1 MNKFYTHILL
11 LLNCLTAFGITTLP
25 PTATISGGTTLCQN
39 ATGSVITF
47 TGSGGTAPYT
57 FSYTVTG
64 NPTIQTVVTTG
75 ANTTATVL
83 IATSIPGTITY
94 TLVGVSDSAN
104 VPQTQ
109 TGSTTVIINGL
120 PSNPTITSNG
130 NTTFCEN
137 GNVLLS
143 TQSVTGLTYQWN
155 LNGAIIPNANS
166 SSYSAI
172 ISGNY
177 TVTAT
182 NSNGCSSTSAPISVT
197 VYPKIEPQ
205 LGANG
210 STTSTTFQNQIYFT
224 RCISSPTGIINLVNQ
239 TLNQNQVTSY
249 TINWG
254 DGSPIL
260 NLSTFN
266 TNQNHTYSQGFYTL
280 NISLT
285 TNQGCTYN
293 KNYGIFVGNSP
304 SGSLGNPGNLSGCSP
319 KTIVFPITAPAEN
332 VPGTQYI
339 IDFGDGQSI
348 TYIHP
353 NAPASVSHT
362 YNTSSCGNIPSG
374 AGNIPNSFVASMTI
388 TNPCFPAAFTTVG
401 PIIINSPPTPNFT
414 ILPNPGCV
422 NSTINILN
430 TSNPGSII
438 SQSGCNSLPSLY
450 WTISPASGWTA
461 IGLGNNGGNANDI
474 DSWSNGVNN
483 PTINFSNTGNYT
495 ITLFIGNSCD
505 IKTISKTI
513 CIEPPLTPTFT
524 LNTTTGC
531 APLALTTI
539 NTTNTTNSC
548 NPPTY
553 LWQVTY
559 TPAFCGTTITPIPNQ
574 TTANANFN
582 FVESGTYT
590 ITLSM
595 TNSCGTF
602 TSQQTV
608 TVKKPPTVSI
618 AALTSYCGSAT
629 INPVATVTNCAPSSS
644 TLTYAWSFP
653 GGTPSTANT
662 LNPGAINYTTPGN
675 YTVSIVVT
683 NECGGS
689 NTTSQTLVINQSP
702 VITNTNLSQT
712 ICSGTATTP
721 VNITTNPATA
731 TFTWTATATAGISG
745 FTPSGTINTI
755 PAQTIS
761 TTNTSPGTVTYV
773 ITPTIGTCTGTSVNY
788 IVTVNPAAQV
798 NQPLALS
805 VCNDNLVTPP
815 IFTTSNTS
823 TGTTFSWTN
832 SNTAIGLTAS
842 GNGNLP
848 IFTAVNTTNTPITST
863 ITVTPSFSGG
873 STVCSGVAKTFT
885 ITVNPTGQV
894 NQPNNIINCNSS
906 NVLVNFSS
914 SNSGGTT
921 IYNWINDTTAIGLP
935 ASGTGNLNFTATNT
949 TNNPLTATITVTPTY
964 TVGTLSCIGT
974 PKTFTITINPSAQV
988 NQPTAVSVCNGTT
1001 IPTTIFSTQNTA
1013 GTTTYTWTNSNP
1025 SIGLA
1030 ASGTGDLP
1038 SFTAINNGTTIVNAT
1053 IIVTPSIL
1061 TGTTSCSGTTKQFVI
1076 SVLPNASLVATP
1088 NKTICNGSPSSA
1100 INFSSTTTGGTIS
1113 YSWTNDTPIIG
1124 LAGSGTGNIPNF
1136 TAINT
1141 GLSPITATISV
1152 TSSFTS
1158 GSLTCSGLTQTF
1170 TITVNPS
1177 GQVNSTT
1184 NIEVCNGNTIPSTV
1198 FSTNNLVGTSTYSWT
1213 NSNTAI
1219 GLAANGNGAIPSFIA
1234 SNTTSTVITS
1244 TITVTPT
1251 FTYQGVNCTG
1261 PNQIFT
1267 IKVNPSPIA
1276 TISGTTSVCLNATNP
1291 QITFTGSS
1299 GNAPYTFTYNLNGG
1313 ANQTITTT
1321 SGNSVSINAPTNVV
1335 GTFTY
1340 NLVNIQDSNATSCV
1354 NTLTQSAIITVNN
1367 APTIDTHPSLSQS
1380 ICVGGTIANP
1390 LSVTFLNGT
1399 GTASYQWYS
1408 NTTNSNL
1415 GGTLISGATNATYAP
1430 SAFNTAGTFYYYV
1443 VISFTGNGC
1452 GNISSAVASIDVLPD
1467 PVLSTQPLASQT
1479 LCQNETPTTLTVTP
1493 SGGFGTFNYQWFST
1507 TTAATTGG
1515 IAVGANASSF
1525 VPPTNAVGTFYYYC
1539 EITQTGIGC
1548 SVTSNSATVIVNSSP
1563 TIVNQPISSTVCQNG
1578 TPTTLSY
1585 TYNNGVGTPTYE
1597 WYSNT
1602 TISNIGGTVIPG
1614 ETSATYNPPSNTIG
1628 TFYYYGII
1636 TFPSLV
1642 GSCSSVSTNVA
1653 VVTINPQSTIDTQP
1667 LSTQNICVGG
1677 TIANPL
1683 SVTYLNGTGTPSY
1696 QWYSNTNNSTTGGT
1710 PVGTNSPTYLPPVF
1724 NSAGTFYYYVVISFT
1739 GNGCGNVTSDV
1750 ANVVVLPDPIVSTQ
1764 PIASQTLC
1772 QNATPNTLQ
1781 VTATGGIGTFNY
1793 QWYSNSSNSN
1803 SGGTILIGETN
1814 ATFTPPTLNNGT
1826 VYYYCEITQPN
1837 GIGCNVTSATS
1848 EINVN
1853 LAPAISTNPV
1863 SETVCLGA
1871 TITPLSVNYIN
1882 GVGTPTYQWYSNTTN
1897 SNNGGLAILN
1907 EINASFSPPASLSGT
1922 FYYYCVI
1929 TFPSLNGG
1937 CEIITSS
1944 VATIIINQIPVISS
1958 QNQTIC
1964 SGATFTIIPVT
1975 TLSDIVPTGTFYTWS
1990 APIINPIGTIT
2001 GSSAQPVGQTE
2012 ISQTLINTSTAPAT
2026 ATYTITPISGNC
2038 VGATF
2043 TITITINPAMNPN
2056 AVVTN
2061 STCFGIN
2068 NGSITTNTTGGIPF
2082 TTGVP
2087 YTIQWTGPNGF
2098 SSSNANISN
2107 LVPGTYNLTITD
2119 AGGCPI
2125 ANSYT
2130 ITEPSDIV
2138 LSTDSN
2144 TNITC
2149 FGSNNGSIA
2158 ISVIGGTGAYSYSWT
2173 QNNIPYATT
2182 EDISNLS
2189 PATYVVTVSDVNNC
2203 GPKTATFVITEPPL
2217 LQVNLVS
2224 QTNINCYGFATG
2236 AINSS
2241 VIGGTPIEIT
2251 PGVFDYNYSWTGP
2264 NGYTSSN
2271 QNISNL
2277 IAGNYNLTVTDAQG
2291 CVDTLSVTLTQS
2303 SEIIINAIT
2312 TPIVCY
2318 GDNNATITVTLS
2330 GGNAP
2335 YQVQWSNLA
2344 VGLNQNNLSPG
2355 NYTITIT
2362 DALGCQKSST
2372 INIPSPP
2379 LFDVSPVAT
2388 NISCFGANDGSIV
2401 LNFVGGIAP
2410 VNLVWSDGST
2420 AGTTR
2425 NNLGPGTYSVVITD
2439 SKPCTITRTFTI
2451 LEPQLLVLSANTVNA
2466 LDCNNANSG
2475 QINLLVSGG
2484 TPPFSYLWNNGATT
2498 EDLNSIPAGNYQ
2510 VTVTDARGCV
2520 KTAQYSI
2527 TRPNPL
2533 SLSVNTTTNA
2543 TCGTFTVT
2551 QDFTAVAS
2559 GGVPPYTYN
2568 WSSGTV
2574 SGTNN
2579 QSMTTTTNGLVTLTV
2594 TDAIGCSTNYSLNVA
2609 IPTLGNPSFNTN
2621 SIGYTSYGI
2630 YSILDP
2636 IQFTSVITGD
2646 YISVLWDFGDGTF
2659 SNEVNPIHTYSTPN
2673 DYVVTQ
2679 TVTYP
2684 FGCVYSQIITL
2695 KVEKG
2700 YLLVVP
2706 TAFTPTNNDGINDTF
2721 RPVTKGLKNV
2731 RLDIYDT
2738 WGSLIYSEV
2747 GEVLVGWNGKIKEVS
2762 SENGNYYAKVS
2773 GETFYGTII
2782 NENQTFV
2789 LIK

>member
-11 LLNCLTAFGITTLP
+11 LLNCLTAFGITALP

-57 FSYTVTG
+57 FTYTINNGT
-64 NPTIQTVVTTG
+64 QTQIVTTG
-75 ANTTATVL
+75 TNNTVTLPIVTSTA
-83 IATSIPGTITY
+83 GTFTY
-94 TLVGVSDSAN
+94 TLVNVSDSN
-104 VPQTQ
+104 TPTVVIPQNDTEVV
-109 TGSTTVIINGL
+109 TINAL
-120 PSNPTITSNG
+120 PVVNFSFTNNNSCSGTAIQFTP
-130 NTTFCEN
+130 
-137 GNVLLS
+137 
-143 TQSVTGLTYQWN
+143 SVTGSGSYTYLWDFGDGTPTSTSQN
-155 LNGAIIPNANS
+155 PSHIFNS
-166 SSYSAI
+166 L
-172 ISGNY
+172 GCGTTTFNVVL
-177 TVTAT
+177 TVT
-182 NSNGCSSTSAPISVT
+182 SNGCSVSRTNQVIVLQRPDINFSDVTNPFDPFSNCSNASSNPIFTINVGNNSTST
-197 VYPKIEPQ
+197 
-205 LGANG
+205 
-210 STTSTTFQNQIYFT
+210 
-224 RCISSPTGIINLVNQ
+224 CISSF
-239 TLNQNQVTSY
+239 S
-249 TINWG
+249 INWG
-254 DGSPIL
+254 DG
-260 NLSTFN
+260 
-266 TNQNHTYSQGFYTL
+266 
-280 NISLT
+280 NIES
-285 TNQGCTYN
+285 N
-293 KNYGIFVGNSP
+293 V
-304 SGSLGNPGNLSGCSP
+304 
-319 KTIVFPITAPAEN
+319 VFPI
-332 VPGTQYI
+332 
-339 IDFGDGQSI
+339 
-348 TYIHP
+348 
-353 NAPASVSHT
+353 SHT
-362 YNTSSCGNIPSG
+362 YNSIGAYSMIITAVGNNGCVNTKTYIIKNVSNPLGGLNSPGSTQNLCAPTANLQFSISNWGSNSLDTTYNINYGDGSPPLILNQNQLNSSTYYNSTNPASSLNYPIPHTYLSSSCPATSFIVTLDVTNACGTTPFTLGNISILTKPT
-374 AGNIPNSFVASMTI
+374 AN
-388 TNPCFPAAFTTVG
+388 FT
-401 PIIINSPPTPNFT
+401 SPPS
-414 ILPNPGCV
+414 GCV
-422 NSTINILN
+422 NSSITFNN
-430 TSNPGSII
+430 T
-438 SQSGCNSLPSLY
+438 
-450 WTISPASGWTA
+450 TISGYGQGCVQSSIYTWNFGDGTPIITTPLSPPTNINHTFSTPGTYTVTLTA
-461 IGLGNNGGNANDI
+461 Q
-474 DSWSNGVNN
+474 
-483 PTINFSNTGNYT
+483 NFCG
-495 ITLFIGNSCD
+495 IT
-505 IKTISKTI
+505 TISKTI

-531 APLALTTI
+531 APLAVTTT

-553 LWQVTY
+553 LWQVAY

-618 AALTSYCGSAT
+618 AALTSYCGSAS

-675 YTVSIVVT
+675 YTVSLVVT
-683 NECGGS
+683 NECGAS

-745 FTPSGTINTI
+745 FTPSGTTNTI

-761 TTNTSPGTVTYV
+761 TTSTSPGTVTYV

-832 SNTAIGLTAS
+832 SNTAIGLAAS

-848 IFTAVNTTNTPITST
+848 AFTAVNTTNTPITST

-921 IYNWINDTTAIGLP
+921 IYNWTNDTTAIGLP

-964 TVGTLSCIGT
+964 TVGTLSCVGT

-988 NQPTAVSVCNGTT
+988 NQPTAVSVCNGIT
-1001 IPTTIFSTQNTA
+1001 IPTIIFSTQNTA

-1061 TGTTSCSGTTKQFVI
+1061 TGTTSCSGTSKQFEI

-1113 YSWTNDTPIIG
+1113 YSWTNDTPSIG
-1124 LAGSGTGNIPNF
+1124 LTSSGTGNIPNF
-1136 TAINT
+1136 VAINT

-1152 TSSFTS
+1152 TPSFTS

-1177 GQVNSTT
+1177 AQVNSTT

-1198 FSTNNLVGTSTYSWT
+1198 FLTANLVGTTTYSWT

-1219 GLAANGNGAIPSFIA
+1219 GLAANGNGATPSFIA

-1313 ANQTITTT
+1313 TNQTITTT

-1367 APTIDTHPSLSQS
+1367 APTIDTQPSPSQS
-1380 ICVGGTIANP
+1380 VCVGGTIANP

-1408 NTTNSNL
+1408 NTTNSNS

-1493 SGGFGTFNYQWFST
+1493 SGGIGTFNYQWFST

-1515 IAVGANASSF
+1515 IAVGTNTSSF
-1525 VPPTNAVGTFYYYC
+1525 TPPTNAVGTFYYYC

-1614 ETSATYNPPSNTIG
+1614 ETNATYNPPSNAIG
-1628 TFYYYGII
+1628 TFYYYGVI

-1642 GSCSSVSTNVA
+1642 GSCSSISTNVA
-1653 VVTINPQSTIDTQP
+1653 VVTINPQSTVDVQPQPTQ
-1667 LSTQNICVGG
+1667 SICVGG

-1683 SVTYLNGTGTPSY
+1683 SVTFLNGTGTASY
-1696 QWYSNTNNSTTGGT
+1696 QWYSNSTNSNSGGT
-1710 PVGTNSPTYLPPVF
+1710 LISGATSSTYLPTVF
-1724 NSAGTFYYYVVISFT
+1724 ANAGTFYYYVILSFT

-1863 SETVCLGA
+1863 SETICLGA

-1882 GVGTPTYQWYSNTTN
+1882 GVGTPTYQWYSNTSN

-1907 EINASFSPPASLSGT
+1907 ETNASFSPPASLSGT

-1944 VATIIINQIPVISS
+1944 AATIIINQIPVISS

-1975 TLSDIVPTGTFYTWS
+1975 TLSDIVPIGTLYTWS
-1990 APIINPIGTIT
+1990 APIINPVGTIT

-2107 LVPGTYNLTITD
+2107 LVPGTYNLSITD

-2189 PATYVVTVSDVNNC
+2189 PATYVVTVSDANNC

-2318 GDNNATITVTLS
+2318 GDNNATIAVTLS

-2355 NYTITIT
+2355 NYTITVT

-2510 VTVTDARGCV
+2510 VTVTDARGCI

-2533 SLSVNTTTNA
+2533 VLSVNTTTNA
-2543 TCGTFTVT
+2543 TCSTFTVT

-2559 GGVPPYTYN
+2559 GGVPPYIYN

-2594 TDAIGCSTNYSLNVA
+2594 IDAIGCSTNYSLNVD

-2630 YSILDP
+2630 FSILDP

-2659 SNEVNPIHTYSTPN
+2659 SNEVNPIHTYSSPN

-2747 GEVLVGWNGKIKEVS
+2747 GEVLVGWNGKIKEVN